1 MSESFLFSEADVIHR
16 YTRAEALQDGVLVAI
31 PASVA
36 ASQGFT
42 CHFAVTASV
51 AAAFFDG
58 AQELEARQV
67 DLVKASR
74 RAVVEAKLAQ
84 RVRPGREDRVSF
96 GLLTRDDV
104 LLDLEL
110 VVGPGDDGE
119 RVLTLMQVGED

>member
-1 MSESFLFSEADVIHR
+1 
-16 YTRAEALQDGVLVAI
+16 
-31 PASVA
+31 
-36 ASQGFT
+36 
-42 CHFAVTASV
+42 
-51 AAAFFDG
+51 
-58 AQELEARQV
+58 V

>member
-1 MSESFLFSEADVIHR
+1 
-16 YTRAEALQDGVLVAI
+16 
-31 PASVA
+31 
-36 ASQGFT
+36 
-42 CHFAVTASV
+42 
-51 AAAFFDG
+51 
-58 AQELEARQV
+58 
-67 DLVKASR
+67 
-74 RAVVEAKLAQ
+74 VEAKLAQ